1 MFGVSNGS
9 VMKVKVFYLKNEKIL
24 LSIVVFPVCIEFS
37 AIETKCAL
45 KRQILFHTLYV
56 HFSSKK
62 HLFKN
67 ILNLY
72 FYIALQ
78 PKNIEVSYLKL

>member
-37 AIETKCAL
+37 ATETKCAL

-62 HLFKN
+62 APIQKHFESIFLHSSTTKKYRSV
-67 ILNLY
+67 L
-72 FYIALQ
+72 
-78 PKNIEVSYLKL
+78 S